1 MITTL
6 PQNFKKLKKKKKAET
21 TSNLQASSFFQ
32 VQRCS
37 KGRYIIKPGKFSN
50 STNNHLKHPGMSQN
64 HPKAPTFITKPT
76 EATNYFLKLSQN
88 QSKKYFYG
96 YFKSRDILISGT
108 LIWRYRNVSS
118 SSIHCSSSCPSFAG
132 PLPPVLADKSF
143 GHDTELFSKIPT
155 PNIHFHHLHKHL
167 QSKSQDS
174 IFVYNTDTYKMKI
187 VKEYIFI

>member
-6 PQNFKKLKKKKKAET
+6 PQNFKKLKKKKKKAET

-132 PLPPVLADKSF
+132 PPPPSSCGQKLWTWYGTFQQNSD
-143 GHDTELFSKIPT
+143 SKYPFPPSTQT
-155 PNIHFHHLHKHL
+155 PAK
-167 QSKSQDS
+167 
-174 IFVYNTDTYKMKI
+174 
-187 VKEYIFI
+187 